1 MDTITRSP
9 PVWGAW
15 VEIQY
20 YKVQEILE
28 QCRPPCGG
36 RGLKSQVACLLHG
49 LHLSPPVWG
58 AWVEIPICDKKIRKT
73 GVAPRVGGVG

>member
-28 QCRPPCGG
+28 Q
-36 RGLKSQVACLLHG
+36 
-49 LHLSPPVWG
+49 
-58 AWVEIPICDKKIRKT
+58 
-73 GVAPRVGGVG
+73 VAPRVGGVG